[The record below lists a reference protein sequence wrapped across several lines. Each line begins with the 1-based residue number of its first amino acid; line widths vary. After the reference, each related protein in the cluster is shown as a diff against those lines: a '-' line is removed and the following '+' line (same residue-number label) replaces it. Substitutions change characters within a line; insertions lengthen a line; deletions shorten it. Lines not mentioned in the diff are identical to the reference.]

1 MDRSVVRDGLSIG
14 GVRKLLTAAL
24 ALAAF
29 VPGALAQ
36 NGATLTGRVLADDT
50 LQPLAGAQVGIR
62 ALGIWTLADSAGR
75 FELRGVPPGRH
86 DVTAEFLGYHTDL
99 QVVAVAGTERVAV
112 EFFLVAQAIH
122 VSGLPRPTPD
132 ESRLAAPL
140 VPQLLADPEVVRF
153 IREHTRQDTV
163 TVWVEW
169 KPDGD
174 TLLLGS
180 EPLLRVVRDCPEC
193 VAKTWWSIDATGY
206 EAAAGHVLVG
216 GDVGRHRAA
225 YYISIIRPGDAVK
238 HHGGWQDTTIEVVNF
253 RQADGGWV
261 KMPAAAARSH
271 VH

>member
-1 MDRSVVRDGLSIG
+1 
-14 GVRKLLTAAL
+14 
-24 ALAAF
+24 
-29 VPGALAQ
+29 AQ
-36 NGATLTGRVLADDT
+36 NGATLTGRVFADDT
-50 LQPLAGAQVGIR
+50 LEPLAGALVQIR
-62 ALGIWTLADSAGR
+62 ALGIGTLADSAGR

-86 DVTAEFLGYHTDL
+86 DVSAQLIGYHMDL
-99 QVVAVAGTERVAV
+99 QVVEVAGTERVAV
-112 EFFLVAQAIH
+112 EFFLVAQAIQ
-122 VSGLPRPTPD
+122 VSGLPRPTPV

-140 VPQLLADPEVVRF
+140 VPQLLADPEVLRF

-193 VAKTWWSIDATGY
+193 VAKTWWTIDATGY

-216 GDVGRHRAA
+216 VDIGRHRAA
-225 YYISIIRPGDAVK
+225 YYVSIIRPGDAVK

-261 KMPAAAARSH
+261 RMPATAARSH
-271 VH
+271 LH